1 MDVLDTERK
10 LYCGVVPRPGRVCLQ
25 VVRIYVQIDHLRNVW
40 RETHFKK
47 KKTIVRGRN
56 QR

>member
-1 MDVLDTERK
+1 MNVLDTERK
-10 LYCGVVPRPGRVCLQ
+10 LYCGVVPRPGRVCLP